1 MSALLPFVAKTLERV
16 VFNQLSLFLSQ
27 YNKLDAK
34 QSGFRSGHST
44 ETALL
49 SVTEALRVAKADS
62 KSSVL
67 ILLDLSAAFDTVNH
81 QILLSTLSSLGIT
94 GIPLR
99 WFESY
104 LTGRSFRVAWG
115 GEVSK
120 AHQLVTGVP
129 QGSVLGPLLFS
140 TYTTSLG
147 PIMQA
152 HGFSYHCYA
161 DDTQLYLSFQPD
173 DPTVAARISG
183 CLADISAWMKEH
195 HLQLNL
201 AKTELLVIP
210 ATPSLQHDFSIQLG
224 TSIITPSTSV
234 RNLGVIFDDQLT
246 FKEHIAKT
254 ARSCRFALH
263 NIRKIRPFLTEH
275 AAQLLVQALVVSRL
289 DYCNALLAGLPSNT
303 IKPLQMIQNAAA
315 RLVFNEPKRTHVT
328 PLFISLHWLP
338 VAARIK
344 FKTLM
349 LAYRTTT
356 GSAPSYFHS
365 LLRIYIPSRSLRS
378 ASERRLVV
386 PSQRGSKSLSRT
398 FSFTIPGWWNNLPP
412 LSGMLDP
419 CQSSSNN
426 WRLIS
431 FGTTWLHPK
440 LVPKKKKK
448 KKKKKKPF
456 PLSFS
461 PSLASLYLFEQWLRL
476 GVTST
481 SSVWLPLQD
490 ESLYVLPNCKSLW
503 IKASAKWLNVNV
515 NVNKTGKII
524 SCHLCVLTDMDK
536 LDIVCLVDLWT
547 FSIIVSMPFIS
558 IIAAGYASL
567 NSWLHLSW
575 LKLIWLKLRVHGE
588 HKDILKRRV
597 TMETD
602 AKNKHHTTSFF
613 FGLMWFTFLVG

>member
-1 MSALLPFVAKTLERV
+1 MSSWPNPLSPSPSNLSHTLTGTHTHYQHISPHWHLPHSVQAGPGNPTAQKPTLNASLLENYRPVSLLPFVAKTLERV

-49 SVTEALRVAKADS
+49 SVTEALRVSKADS

-94 GIPLR
+94 GIPLS

-147 PIMQA
+147 PIIQA

-161 DDTQLYLSFQPD
+161 DDTQLYLSFQPE

-201 AKTELLVIP
+201 AKTELLVVP
-210 ATPSLQHDFSIQLG
+210 ATPTLQHDFSIQLG

-315 RLVFNEPKRTHVT
+315 RLVINEPKE
-328 PLFISLHWLP
+328 PMLHLSSSHCTGYQWQ
-338 VAARIK
+338 
-344 FKTLM
+344 
-349 LAYRTTT
+349 LASSSRHWCLHTERPQAQHPPTSSHYYESTSPPEVWDLLVSDALWYHHRE
-356 GSAPSYFHS
+356 AQNHS
-365 LLRIYIPSRSLRS
+365 PEHSHSPFLDGGII
-378 ASERRLVV
+378 
-386 PSQRGSKSLSRT
+386 
-398 FSFTIPGWWNNLPP
+398 FPP
-412 LSGMLDP
+412 LSGMLKTHLF
-419 CQSSSNN
+419 
-426 WRLIS
+426 R
-431 FGTTWLHPK
+431 H
-440 LVPKKKKK
+440 
-448 KKKKKKPF
+448 
-456 PLSFS
+456 
-461 PSLASLYLFEQWLRL
+461 YL
-476 GVTST
+476 T
-481 SSVWLPLQD
+481 SS
-490 ESLYVLPNCKSLW
+490 
-503 IKASAKWLNVNV
+503 
-515 NVNKTGKII
+515 
-524 SCHLCVLTDMDK
+524 
-536 LDIVCLVDLWT
+536 
-547 FSIIVSMPFIS
+547 
-558 IIAAGYASL
+558 
-567 NSWLHLSW
+567 
-575 LKLIWLKLRVHGE
+575 
-588 HKDILKRRV
+588 
-597 TMETD
+597 
-602 AKNKHHTTSFF
+602 
-613 FGLMWFTFLVG
+613 

>member
-1 MSALLPFVAKTLERV
+1 M
-16 VFNQLSLFLSQ
+16 
-27 YNKLDAK
+27 
-34 QSGFRSGHST
+34 
-44 ETALL
+44 
-49 SVTEALRVAKADS
+49 
-62 KSSVL
+62 
-67 ILLDLSAAFDTVNH
+67 
-81 QILLSTLSSLGIT
+81 
-94 GIPLR
+94 
-99 WFESY
+99 
-104 LTGRSFRVAWG
+104 AWG

-120 AHQLVTGVP
+120 AHQLVTRVP

-147 PIMQA
+147 PIIQA

-201 AKTELLVIP
+201 AKTELLVVP
-210 ATPSLQHDFSIQLG
+210 ATPTLQHDFSIQLG

-246 FKEHIAKT
+246 FKEHNAKT

-263 NIRKIRPFLTEH
+263 NIRKIRPLLTEH

-315 RLVFNEPKRTHVT
+315 RLVFNEPKITHVT

-398 FSFTIPGWWNNLPP
+398 FSFTIPGSSHPYPECWIPVNLQATTENSS
-412 LSGMLDP
+412 LSALLDFIL
-419 CQSSSNN
+419 N
-426 WRLIS
+426 
-431 FGTTWLHPK
+431 
-440 LVPKKKKK
+440 
-448 KKKKKKPF
+448 
-456 PLSFS
+456 
-461 PSLASLYLFEQWLRL
+461 LF
-476 GVTST
+476 
-481 SSVWLPLQD
+481 
-490 ESLYVLPNCKSLW
+490 
-503 IKASAKWLNVNV
+503 
-515 NVNKTGKII
+515 
-524 SCHLCVLTDMDK
+524 
-536 LDIVCLVDLWT
+536 
-547 FSIIVSMPFIS
+547 
-558 IIAAGYASL
+558 
-567 NSWLHLSW
+567 
-575 LKLIWLKLRVHGE
+575 
-588 HKDILKRRV
+588 
-597 TMETD
+597 
-602 AKNKHHTTSFF
+602 
-613 FGLMWFTFLVG
+613 